1 MTEERRLTEWLAEYR
16 DSLDPLSTP
25 PAVEA
30 RLRAELRQ
38 KRHIRVAPWLLA
50 AGAAALLL
58 LGIGIGRWRGSEQ
71 PALVSGPLATQAP
84 GNETSAGV
92 PNESSAPLVTGT
104 PTEAVPET
112 ALVVE
117 PVPSGRSLPRNLTR
131 RFTPPA
137 KTGQAP
143 QTMFVLLPGTEG
155 MPPAQE
161 LQVLRVR
168 IPRARMQA
176 LGWPITSDRLEE
188 RVLADV
194 VVGEDGV
201 ARAVRLVPAEQ

>member
-16 DSLDPLSTP
+16 DTLDPLSTP

-38 KRHIRVAPWLLA
+38 KQHIRVAPWLLA
-50 AGAAALLL
+50 AGAAALLV
-58 LGIGIGRWRGSEQ
+58 LGIGIGLWRGGSEQ
-71 PALVSGPLATQAP
+71 PVVTTGPLATQ
-84 GNETSAGV
+84 V
-92 PNESSAPLVTGT
+92 PVDPSPAPLVAGA
-104 PTEAVPET
+104 PPEAAAPV
-112 ALVVE
+112 LVE
-117 PVPSGRSLPRNLTR
+117 PVPTGRPAPRNLTR
-131 RFTPPA
+131 RLAPPA
-137 KTGQAP
+137 KTGQWP

-176 LGWPITSDRLEE
+176 LGWPVTSDRLEE

-201 ARAVRLVPAEQ
+201 ARAVRLVAAEQ